1 MRSSKRFLV
10 IIIIIIIIIKFKA
23 KFVVRLSKLDS
34 TKFTNLKYNIF
45 GEIPYVG
52 SEFSGNV
59 QNQSN
64 SFMVKL

>member
-10 IIIIIIIIIKFKA
+10 IIIIIIIIKFKA
-23 KFVVRLSKLDS
+23 RFVVRLSKLDS
-34 TKFTNLKYNIF
+34 IKFTNLKYSIF